1 VARIDSLV
9 DFKMALVQKGK
20 ATCLESSCSNL
31 IARQEAFVAA
41 GSIKKCLANT
51 PRNWLLPQGLLYS

>member
-1 VARIDSLV
+1 MARIDSLV
-9 DFKMALVQKGK
+9 DFKMALVQKGR
-20 ATCLESSCSNL
+20 ATCLESSYSNL

-51 PRNWLLPQGLLYS
+51 SHNWPIPQ